1 MSVFSDLLSYHIY
14 NSGKSKIQIAEA
26 IGMPRTN
33 FQKISTGARK
43 PQDEHMLEKIMN
55 ELFLSIKEKKEL
67 WEAYHKEVTGI
78 SLYAEY
84 EQCIRFLES
93 LKIKENSGVDASF
106 SSFSINLKTE
116 LTKLVSQTDLTK
128 ALLSILQSLKET
140 PHPI

>member
-1 MSVFSDLLSYHIY
+1 MSVFSDLLSYHIH

-84 EQCIRFLES
+84 E
-93 LKIKENSGVDASF
+93 
-106 SSFSINLKTE
+106 
-116 LTKLVSQTDLTK
+116 
-128 ALLSILQSLKET
+128 
-140 PHPI
+140 

>member
-1 MSVFSDLLSYHIY
+1 MSVFSDLLSYHIH

-67 WEAYHKEVTGI
+67 WEAYHK
-78 SLYAEY
+78 
-84 EQCIRFLES
+84 
-93 LKIKENSGVDASF
+93 
-106 SSFSINLKTE
+106 
-116 LTKLVSQTDLTK
+116 
-128 ALLSILQSLKET
+128 
-140 PHPI
+140 